1 MDIYA
6 LLFFV
11 IVLFMSVI
19 LVLASYYEYNLNKC
33 RYEKSRDMKKQKD
46 AVGNPYMI
54 KPILERDTNLERQ
67 YEDSPYTLYKSYFDQ
82 PSPWIGTEYSHKSDD
97 SEYVRSV

>member
-11 IVLFMSVI
+11 IVLFMGIIMVI
-19 LVLASYYEYNLNKC
+19 SSYYEYSLNRC
-33 RYEKSRDMKKQKD
+33 RYEKSGIIQKQKNEKD
-46 AVGNPYMI
+46 PYMM
-54 KPILERDTNLERQ
+54 KPILERDTNLEKQ

-97 SEYVRSV
+97 EEYIRSI

>member
-19 LVLASYYEYNLNKC
+19 LVLASYYEYNLTKC
-33 RYEKSRDMKKQKD
+33 KYEKARIRKEQQTLD
-46 AVGNPYMI
+46 ANPYIME
-54 KPILERDTNLERQ
+54 PIMERETNLERQ

-82 PSPWIGTEYSHKSDD
+82 PSPWIGTEYSHKSNDE
-97 SEYVRSV
+97 EYVRSL

>member
-1 MDIYA
+1 MDIYT

-11 IVLFMSVI
+11 IVLFAGVI
-19 LVLASYYEYNLNKC
+19 MVLASYYEYHLSKC
-33 RYEKSRDMKKQKD
+33 KYDAIQQLKKQEIED
-46 AVGNPYMI
+46 NPYRM
-54 KPILERDTNLERQ
+54 KPILERETNLERQ

-97 SEYVRSV
+97 SEYIRTLS